1 MTRRQRRL
9 LTAVGSALL
18 MIAATAFAPWPV
30 WLFYNPSDSALHGW
44 YVQHPLRAI
53 RPGTPVFAQLPADV
67 AQFAHQRGYLPQH
80 LPILKR
86 VGAVGG
92 QHVCV
97 RRGLVHIDG
106 RAIALTRARDGAGR
120 PLAAWNGC
128 RMLAPGEVFL
138 FAAGSAASFDSRYFG
153 PVGISALRGEAV
165 RLWTW

>member
-9 LTAVGSALL
+9 LTVAASALL
-18 MIAATAFAPWPV
+18 LIAAAAFAPWPER
-30 WLFYNPSDSALHGW
+30 LFYNPSDSAPHGW

-53 RPGTPVFAQLPADV
+53 RPGTPVFAQLPVAV
-67 AQFAHQRGYLPQH
+67 AQFAHQRGYLPRH

-97 RRGLVHIDG
+97 RRGLVYIDG
-106 RAIALTRARDGAGR
+106 RAIALTRARDGARR
-120 PLAAWNGC
+120 PLAAWDGC

-138 FAAGSAASFDSRYFG
+138 FAASSAASFDSRYFG
-153 PVGISALRGEAV
+153 PVGVTALRGEAMP
-165 RLWTW
+165 LWTW